1 MIYCVE
7 DDDNIRELVI
17 YTLETTGL
25 KAKGFAEGA
34 EFMEALAFDTPELI
48 LLDIMLPGEDGLAI
62 LRKLTNSSK
71 TKDIPVIM
79 VTAKGTEY
87 DKVIGLD
94 SGADDYVTKPF
105 GMMELVSRIKA
116 VLRRS
121 GQTADKADLEV
132 DGVKMN
138 VKKHEVTVDGQAVTL
153 TLKEYELLERL
164 MRNRNIVLTR
174 DQLLEDIWGYDF
186 DGETRTVDV
195 HVRTLRHKLGE
206 KGAIIETVRGVGY
219 RIGEAYE
226 S

>member
-7 DDDNIRELVI
+7 DDDSIRELVV
-17 YTLETTGL
+17 YTLDTTGL
-25 KAKGFAEGA
+25 KARGFSDGR

-48 LLDIMLPGEDGLAI
+48 LLDIMLPGEDGLAL
-62 LRKLTNSSK
+62 LRRLKGSQK
-71 TKDIPVIM
+71 TRDIPVIM
-79 VTAKGTEY
+79 VTAKGAEY

-121 GQTADKADLEV
+121 GRTQERTDLEMAGIRI
-132 DGVKMN
+132 D
-138 VKKHEVTVDGQAVTL
+138 VKKHEVTVEGKPVIL
-153 TLKEYELLERL
+153 TLKEFELLEHL

-195 HVRTLRHKLGE
+195 HIRTLRQKLGE
-206 KGAIIETVRGVGY
+206 NGAIIETVRGVGY
-219 RIGEAYE
+219 RIGEKL
-226 S
+226 

>member
-62 LRKLTNSSK
+62 LRKLKNSSK

-219 RIGEAYE
+219 RIGEA
-226 S
+226 

>member
-7 DDDNIRELVI
+7 DDDNIRELVV

-62 LRKLTNSSK
+62 LRKLKNSSK

-138 VKKHEVTVDGQAVTL
+138 VKKHEVTVDGQTVTL

>member
-1 MIYCVE
+1 
-7 DDDNIRELVI
+7 
-17 YTLETTGL
+17 
-25 KAKGFAEGA
+25 
-34 EFMEALAFDTPELI
+34 MEALAFDTPELI

-62 LRKLTNSSK
+62 LRKLKNSSK

>member
-62 LRKLTNSSK
+62 LRKLKSSSK

-121 GQTADKADLEV
+121 GQTADKADLEI

-138 VKKHEVTVDGQAVTL
+138 VKKHEVTVDGQTVTL

-206 KGAIIETVRGVGY
+206 KGAIIETVCGVGY